1 MSEEGE
7 GSDEVRK
14 DVVSENEGD
23 TLALS
28 GEAIMESVGI
38 PEEEVKFNN
47 LVPAPHII
55 YSSSLFSPFFPQV
68 SNPSAEDSNKNVSG
82 KREGTDEVRTL
93 SFCVRK
99 GGRHNSFIYRCNDG
113 VS

>member
-55 YSSSLFSPFFPQV
+55 FFFFFIFSL
-68 SNPSAEDSNKNVSG
+68 
-82 KREGTDEVRTL
+82 L
-93 SFCVRK
+93 STGIKSVCRGFQ
-99 GGRHNSFIYRCNDG
+99 
-113 VS
+113 